1 MPSQPRAQEDPAQ
14 IPVPEGGQEE
24 RIWSRLHAAA
34 TAALDNAYVPY
45 SNFQVG
51 AAALSSDGRLV
62 SGCNIENAA
71 YGVTLCA
78 ECSMLGQLFATGG
91 GTLAHFL
98 CLGRPVGG
106 QAELITPCG
115 RCRQLLYEHRG
126 NPLRIKTARG
136 VCSIDEL
143 LPDAFGPQNLERT
156 GHREPAGPGPA
167 RAGARTLPETPA
179 RQSAQQEEEQ
189 DGNGGL

>member
-1 MPSQPRAQEDPAQ
+1 M
-14 IPVPEGGQEE
+14 PEGGQEE

-45 SNFQVG
+45 SNFHVG

-91 GTLAHFL
+91 GTLSHFL
-98 CLGRPVGG
+98 CLGRP
-106 QAELITPCG
+106 
-115 RCRQLLYEHRG
+115 
-126 NPLRIKTARG
+126 
-136 VCSIDEL
+136 
-143 LPDAFGPQNLERT
+143 
-156 GHREPAGPGPA
+156 
-167 RAGARTLPETPA
+167 
-179 RQSAQQEEEQ
+179 
-189 DGNGGL
+189 